1 MKGLKER
8 LPIHALFTLPY
19 LIISSEM
26 LKILSD
32 GIAKPTP
39 SEPPDNV
46 AIEVLILLIFPLNL
60 LGHPQNFLYL

>member
-1 MKGLKER
+1 
-8 LPIHALFTLPY
+8 
-19 LIISSEM
+19 M

-46 AIEVLILLIFPLNL
+46 AIDVFIPTSLPFELINAPPELPL
-60 LGHPQNFLYL
+60 FIEASV